1 MEQAA
6 GANRTNNPLHQDDF
20 ALFHLERKFDLD
32 TAALD
37 ERWKAMQRL
46 SHPDKFATQSAAE
59 QRVALQ
65 WSTRINEAYRRLKNP
80 LSRALY
86 LSELLGLNV
95 QLQTQTRMPEDFLL
109 KQMSWHESLDEAQEL
124 SQVEEL
130 SQQVLQAI
138 EVEMS
143 QCEKMLSPGS
153 NLDSERLGESL
164 RAWVFMDRFLESV
177 KSRASLLQMRS

>member
-1 MEQAA
+1 LEQAA
-6 GANRTNNPLHQDDF
+6 GATRTNNPLHQDDF
-20 ALFHLERKFDLD
+20 ALFHMERKFDLD
-32 TAALD
+32 TNALD

-80 LSRALY
+80 LSRAIY

-109 KQMSWHESLDEAQEL
+109 KQMDWHESLEEAQEFA
-124 SQVEEL
+124 QVEQL
-130 SQQVLQAI
+130 SKEVHLAI
-138 EVEMS
+138 EVEMNR
-143 QCEKMLSPGS
+143 CEEMLRPGS
-153 NLDSERLGESL
+153 NWDEERLGESL

-177 KSRASLLQMRS
+177 KSRASLLQTRS